1 MKTNRN
7 NGRLANP
14 TRPPTVEIDTEAGSA
29 YVRFKKA
36 KIARTLRHA
45 NRWPITTIDLDAR
58 GEIVGIE
65 FVGVRKFNLGYLLKR
80 IRLKATPEAVDRANY
95 VSAEAHQIAT

>member
-7 NGRLANP
+7 NGGVANT

-45 NRWPITTIDLDAR
+45 TKWPITTIDLDAR
-58 GEIVGIE
+58 GEIVGVE
-65 FVGVRKFNLGYLLKR
+65 FVGVKRFNLGYLLR
-80 IRLKATPEAVDRANY
+80 RVRLKATREAVNGANY
-95 VSAEAHQIAT
+95 VSAEAHQIAG